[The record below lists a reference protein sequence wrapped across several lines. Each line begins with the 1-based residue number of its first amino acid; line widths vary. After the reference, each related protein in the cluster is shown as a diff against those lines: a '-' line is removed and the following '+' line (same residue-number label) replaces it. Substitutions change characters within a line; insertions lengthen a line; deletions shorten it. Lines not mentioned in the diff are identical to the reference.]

1 MSVVVE
7 ATDPLHAEV
16 STPEYHYAIV
26 EQPTIGPQERSYWA
40 RHPLSRLP
48 LMSQEEFAHL
58 REEGPWLVALGEQPA
73 VEFARLQQD
82 LGGSAVPGYLTSYLP
97 LAELARHLSYALLAQ
112 DNNGK
117 TVLLRSYAPRVLT
130 VLHAHSEHPWHSWL
144 FGPINRWTVYDQ
156 GNSAVAVSGG
166 GLKSLPDYTPIEL
179 DGALIQELGA
189 DPQASALLKTLL
201 EQAPEVFTSTDHDER
216 LKQVEGALDGA
227 RKSGLKHPEDITLF
241 ATLHL
246 LEGKAPSEDPIW
258 PAAMRLVEEHD
269 YELGRALETVLE
281 ASAE

>member
-1 MSVVVE
+1 MSIVVE
-7 ATDPLHAEV
+7 TKDQLPADV

-40 RHPLSRLP
+40 RYALPRLA

-58 REEGPWLVALGEQPA
+58 REEGPWLVALGEQPDI
-73 VEFARLQQD
+73 EFTRLQQD
-82 LGGSAVPGYLTSYLP
+82 LGKTAIHGHLTSYLP
-97 LAELARHLSYALLAQ
+97 LAELAQHLSDALLAQ

-117 TVLLRSYAPRVLT
+117 TVLLRSYVPHVLS
-130 VLHAHSEHPWHSWL
+130 VLHAHSEHPWQSWL
-144 FGPINRWTVYDQ
+144 FGPINRWTVYD
-156 GNSAVAVSGG
+156 SAHGPVSFSGG

-179 DGALIQELGA
+179 DSALIQELGA

-201 EQAPEVFTSTDHDER
+201 EQAPEVFTSADHDER

-227 RKSGLKHPEDITLF
+227 RKSGLKHPDDISLF
-241 ATLHL
+241 ATIHL
-246 LEGKAPSEDPIW
+246 LEGKPPNEDPIW
-258 PAAMRLVEEHD
+258 PEAMRLVEEQH

-281 ASAE
+281 ARSE